1 MLVPMNWDTLA
12 TLGVAALLCWVM
24 YAFVREK
31 LSPDVVVG
39 IAVAILLATTLLT
52 PTEVLSV
59 LSNSAPITI
68 ACMFVLSAALER
80 TGCVDKLGSVLAR
93 IGGTSPTRMLF
104 ALLVT
109 AMLLSTFINNTPVVA
124 ILTPVAVTLAARVGS
139 KASKVLIPLSY
150 ATILGGTMTMIGT
163 STNILVDGVARQ
175 EGLAPFGMFEIT
187 LAGAIMSAIGLAF
200 IMLFGNRLLPDR
212 DSLSDRL
219 RPTRSR
225 TFMTELLVPQDSPVI
240 NQTIAEAQ
248 LNGDSGIQVLKL
260 FRGDDELTTP
270 LNTTMLNAGDRLI
283 LHANVRD
290 FVELRH
296 NGVLE
301 FNRDQSFET
310 ISTRD
315 VVLAEAVVARS
326 SRYINRP
333 MRDLNLTA
341 RYGIHVLAVHRQ
353 DEHIQDNLDDFEL
366 QFGDVMLVEGSP
378 AQIRKFADNGDLIS
392 LNTVQERAYRRNKA
406 PIAIVAMLS
415 VMVLAALGVMS
426 IEGLAII
433 AAAVV
438 VATGCLEVED
448 AYKSIDWKI
457 LALIFGML
465 AISIAM
471 DKVGL
476 VDGIVGQVMTLSPLL
491 GPLFMLS
498 FIYLLTSILTE
509 IVSNNAVGVLLTPIA
524 IGVAYQLGADPRPF
538 VVAVMLAASASF
550 ATPIGYQT
558 NTFVYSAGGYRFMD
572 FVRIGLPLNL
582 IMWAAA
588 TLVIPLIWPL
598 FPA

>member
-1 MLVPMNWDTLA
+1 MNWDTLA

-212 DSLSDRL
+212 DSLSERL

-550 ATPIGYQT
+550 ATPIGYET

>member
-1 MLVPMNWDTLA
+1 MSWDTLSMV
-12 TLGVAALLCWVM
+12 GVAALLCWVM

-31 LSPDVVVG
+31 HSPDVVVG
-39 IAVAILLATTLLT
+39 IAVAVLLATTLLT
-52 PTEVLSV
+52 PGEVLGV
-59 LSNSAPITI
+59 LSNSAPVTI

-80 TGCVDKLGSVLAR
+80 TGCVDRLGSILAR
-93 IGGTSPTRMLF
+93 VGGTSPTRMLF
-104 ALLVT
+104 ALLLT
-109 AMLLSTFINNTPVVA
+109 AMLLSSFINNTPVVA

-139 KASKVLIPLSY
+139 KASKLLIPLSY

-175 EGLAPFGMFEIT
+175 HGLAPFGMFEIT
-187 LAGAIMSAIGLAF
+187 LAGALFAGLGLAF

-212 DSLSDRL
+212 DSLSERL
-219 RPTRSR
+219 RPQRSR
-225 TFMTELLVPQDSPVI
+225 TFMTELLVPQGSPVV
-240 NQTIAEAQ
+240 NRSLAEAQ
-248 LNGDSGIQVLKL
+248 LNGDSGIRVLKI
-260 FRGDDELTTP
+260 FRGDDELSTP
-270 LNTTMLNAGDRLI
+270 LNSTMLCAGDRLI
-283 LHANVRD
+283 LHAGMRD

-301 FNRDQSFET
+301 FNRDENFET

-326 SRYINRP
+326 SRYIGRP

-406 PIAIVAMLS
+406 PIAILS
-415 VMVLAALGVMS
+415 VLAVMLLAALGVMP

-438 VATGCLEVED
+438 VATGCLEIED
-448 AYKSIDWKI
+448 AYKAIDWKI

-471 DKVGL
+471 NKVGL
-476 VDGIVGQVMTLSPLL
+476 VESIVSQVMTLSPLL

-498 FIYLLTSILTE
+498 FVYLLTSVLTE
-509 IVSNNAVGVLLTPIA
+509 IVSNNAVSVLLTPIA
-524 IGVAYQLGADPRPF
+524 IGVATQLGADPRPF
-538 VVAVMLAASASF
+538 VVAVMFAASASF

-572 FVRIGLPLNL
+572 FVRIGMPMNL

-598 FPA
+598 FPG

>member
-1 MLVPMNWDTLA
+1 MNWDTLSM
-12 TLGVAALLCWVM
+12 LGVAALLCWVM

-39 IAVAILLATTLLT
+39 VAVAVLLATTLLT
-52 PTEVLSV
+52 PAEVLGV
-59 LSNSAPITI
+59 LSNSAPVTI

-93 IGGTSPTRMLF
+93 IGGSSPIRMLF
-104 ALLVT
+104 ALLIT
-109 AMLLSTFINNTPVVA
+109 AMLLSSFINNTPVVA

-139 KASKVLIPLSY
+139 KASKMLIPLSY
-150 ATILGGTMTMIGT
+150 ATILGGSMTMIGT

-187 LAGAIMSAIGLAF
+187 LAGAIFASIGLAF

-219 RPTRSR
+219 RPQRSR

-240 NQTIAEAQ
+240 NRSIADAQ
-248 LNGDSGIQVLKL
+248 LNGDSGIKVLKI
-260 FRGDDELTTP
+260 FRGDDELSTP
-270 LNTTMLNAGDRLI
+270 LNSTTLVAGDRLI
-283 LHANVRD
+283 LHAGMRD

-296 NGVLE
+296 TGVLE
-301 FNRDQSFET
+301 FNRDHNFET

-353 DEHIQDNLDDFEL
+353 NEHIQDNLDDFEL

-378 AQIRKFADNGDLIS
+378 AQIHKFADNGDLVS

-406 PIAIVAMLS
+406 PIAITAVLA
-415 VMVLAALGVMS
+415 VMVLAALGVMP

-471 DKVGL
+471 SKVGL

-498 FIYLLTSILTE
+498 FVYLLTSTLTE
-509 IVSNNAVGVLLTPIA
+509 IISNNAVAVLLTPIA
-524 IGVAYQLGADPRPF
+524 IGVAHQLGADPRPF
-538 VVAVMLAASASF
+538 VVAVMFAASVSF

-558 NTFVYSAGGYRFMD
+558 NTFVYSAGGYKFMD
-572 FVRIGLPLNL
+572 FVRIGVPLNL

-588 TLVIPLIWPL
+588 TLIIPLIWPL
-598 FPA
+598 FPGQ